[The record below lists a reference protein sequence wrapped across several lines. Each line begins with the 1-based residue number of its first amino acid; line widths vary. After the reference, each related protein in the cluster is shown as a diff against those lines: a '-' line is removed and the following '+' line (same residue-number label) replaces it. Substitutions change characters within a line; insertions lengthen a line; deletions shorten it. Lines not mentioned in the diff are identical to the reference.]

1 MQAFSFGAAAA
12 GERSFEP
19 AVHPAILRP
28 PPPARSMIPNRLAF
42 IDLETTGA
50 DAAHDRITEIGIVE
64 VDGDKVSR
72 WSTLVNPERAI
83 PEFIQRMTGISNAMV
98 ADAPTFDAVAV
109 EVGRRLQGRVFVAHN
124 ARFDY
129 GFVRQAFQRLG
140 QRFQADVLCTVR
152 LSRRLFP
159 EHPKHNLDS
168 LIERHGL
175 AADDRHRALA
185 DADLIW
191 QFWQTIGREVDAERI
206 GEAVRHQLKRP
217 SLPPHLPPDC
227 LDDLP
232 EAPGVY
238 LFYGEDDA
246 LLYVGKGVNLRQRV
260 MSHFAAGTREAREL
274 RIAQEI
280 RRIDWQET
288 VGELGA
294 LLFESR
300 LVKARQPSHNRR
312 LRPTTELCS
321 WQLDEVAPGDFRP
334 CLVSGADADPGRSG
348 ELYGLFSSRREA
360 TLALRKIAEAHQLC
374 PSILG
379 LEKTS
384 RAGQPCF
391 AHQPQQCR
399 GACAGRES
407 AGLHSARLMSA
418 LARLRIDGWPYPGPV
433 GIVERNEFLDREEVH
448 LVDAWRYLGTARSES
463 EIEELLQAPTQVE
476 FDLDLYKLLKTHLAK
491 RGCTVRGLAR
501 N

>member
-1 MQAFSFGAAAA
+1 MT
-12 GERSFEP
+12 P
-19 AVHPAILRP
+19 D
-28 PPPARSMIPNRLAF
+28 RLAF

-50 DAAHDRITEIGIVE
+50 NPAHDRITEIGIVE
-64 VDGDKVSR
+64 VDGETVSR
-72 WSTLVNPERAI
+72 WSTLVNPERSI

-98 ADAPTFDAVAV
+98 ADAPTFDAVAG
-109 EVGRRLQGRVFVAHN
+109 EVARRLQGRLFIAHN

-140 QRFQADVLCTVR
+140 KRFQADVLCTVR

-159 EHPKHNLDS
+159 EHHKHNLDS

-175 AADDRHRALA
+175 VADDRHRALA

-191 QFWQTIGREVDAERI
+191 QFWHKIGREIDGERI

-217 SLPPHLPPDC
+217 SLPPHLPSDC

-238 LFYGEDDA
+238 LFYGENDA

-260 MSHFAAGTREAREL
+260 QSHFSAGTREAREL

-294 LLFESR
+294 QLLESR
-300 LVKARQPSHNRR
+300 LVKARQPAYNRR
-312 LRPTTELCS
+312 LRPSTEICA
-321 WQLDEVAPGDFRP
+321 WRLDEVAPGDFRP
-334 CLVSGADADPGRSG
+334 RLVSSADADPGLNG
-348 ELYGLFSSRREA
+348 ELYGLFSSRRDA

-374 PSILG
+374 PVLLG
-379 LEKTS
+379 LEK
-384 RAGQPCF
+384 AAPPGHPCV
-391 AHQPQQCR
+391 AYQVRQCR
-399 GACAGRES
+399 GACTGRES

-418 LARLRIDGWPYPGPV
+418 FARLRVDAWPYPGPI
-433 GIVERNEFLDREEVH
+433 GIVERDEFLDREAVY
-448 LVDAWRYLGTARSES
+448 LVDAWRHLGTARTES
-463 EIEELLQAPTQVE
+463 ELEDLLGAPPEAE
-476 FDLDLYKLLKTHLAK
+476 FDLDIYKLLKSQLAK
-491 RGCTVRGLAR
+491 RGRAVRTLVWPDSRPAPAR
-501 N
+501 

>member
-1 MQAFSFGAAAA
+1 
-12 GERSFEP
+12 
-19 AVHPAILRP
+19 
-28 PPPARSMIPNRLAF
+28 MIPDRLAF

-50 DAAHDRITEIGIVE
+50 DPAHDRITEIGIVE

-72 WSTLVNPERAI
+72 WNTLVNPERAI

-98 ADAPTFDAVAV
+98 ENAPTFDAVAV
-109 EVGRRLQGRVFVAHN
+109 EVGKRLQGRVFVAHN

-159 EHPKHNLDS
+159 EHPRHNLDS

-191 QFWQTIGREVDAERI
+191 QFWQKIGREVDPERI
-206 GEAVRHQLKRP
+206 GDAVRHQLKRP
-217 SLPPHLPPDC
+217 SLPPHLPSDC

-246 LLYVGKGVNLRQRV
+246 LLYVGKAVNLRQRV
-260 MSHFAAGTREAREL
+260 VAHFAAGTREAREL

-280 RRIDWQET
+280 RRVDWQET

-294 LLFESR
+294 LLLESR
-300 LVKARQPSHNRR
+300 LVKARQPLHNRLRRRRSR
-312 LRPTTELCS
+312 LVGGE
-321 WQLDEVAPGDFRP
+321 
-334 CLVSGADADPGRSG
+334 DADPGRDC

-374 PSILG
+374 PAMLG
-379 LEKTS
+379 LERTS
-384 RAGQPCF
+384 RPGQPCL
-391 AHQPQQCR
+391 AHQQNQCR
-399 GACAGRES
+399 GACADRES
-407 AGLHSARLMSA
+407 IGLHSARLMAA
-418 LARLRIDGWPYPGPV
+418 LARLRLGGWPYPGPV
-433 GIVERNEFLDREEVH
+433 GIVERNAFLGREEVH
-448 LVDAWRYLGTARSES
+448 VVDAWRHLGTARSES

-476 FDLDLYKLLKTHLAK
+476 FDLDIYKLLKAQLAK
-491 RGCTVRGLAR
+491 RGKTVRALTMA
-501 N
+501 